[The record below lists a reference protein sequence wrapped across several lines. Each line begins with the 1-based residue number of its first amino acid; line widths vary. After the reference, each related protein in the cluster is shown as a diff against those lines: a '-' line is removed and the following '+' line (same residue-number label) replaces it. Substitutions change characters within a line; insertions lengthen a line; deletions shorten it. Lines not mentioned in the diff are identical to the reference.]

1 MIHTFKQGGYNIV
14 LDVASGS
21 VHIVDEVAY
30 DKINAFENLA
40 EEQLVESIFQKYA
53 AQGVSKADVEECYA
67 DIVTL
72 KEEGKLF
79 AEDEF
84 KPNAEALAKRNPVI
98 KVCACTSRTP
108 ATSIANIVLRRRAS
122 ITARERL

>member
-30 DKINAFENLA
+30 DMINAFENLA

-67 DIVTL
+67 DIV
-72 KEEGKLF
+72 
-79 AEDEF
+79 
-84 KPNAEALAKRNPVI
+84 PMRKRLQSAIP
-98 KVCACTSRTP
+98 S
-108 ATSIANIVLRRRAS
+108 
-122 ITARERL
+122 